1 MSDNETNDANE
12 TNKVKNPNRKEKNQL
27 VILSGW
33 LRIWTR
39 DYPAN
44 ITVMEGLQAQSF
56 KLAATLLPLPFEE
69 TDLWRL
75 FFRHLQTM
83 TQLTLKQC

>member
-1 MSDNETNDANE
+1 MTDNETNDSNE

-33 LRIWTR
+33 LRIELGIIQ
-39 DYPAN
+39 PM
-44 ITVMEGLQAQSF
+44 VMAGLQAQSF
-56 KLAATLLPLPFEE
+56 KLAATLLPLLFED
-69 TDLWRL
+69 TVLWRL

>member
-1 MSDNETNDANE
+1 MTDNETNDSNE

-33 LRIWTR
+33 LRIELG
-39 DYPAN
+39 
-44 ITVMEGLQAQSF
+44 IIQLMVMAGLQAQSF
-56 KLAATLLPLPFEE
+56 KLAATLLPLLFEE
-69 TDLWRL
+69 TVLWRL

>member
-1 MSDNETNDANE
+1 MTDNETNDSNE
-12 TNKVKNPNRKEKNQL
+12 TNSPNRKEKNQL

-33 LRIWTR
+33 LRIELG
-39 DYPAN
+39 
-44 ITVMEGLQAQSF
+44 IIQLMVMAGLQAQSF
-56 KLAATLLPLPFEE
+56 KLAVTPKPLLFED
-69 TDLWRL
+69 TVLWRL